1 MKPTVST
8 MATVFEMRPLE
19 PQSFMQRL
27 LNQHPIENAVIELNN
42 VLASSAICSI
52 PISEI
57 DRIERKYGLSLTK
70 QFGLNL
76 EEFYAVYLNYALD
89 DSSLS
94 EEELADLT
102 HLRILLQLP
111 NQTIE
116 LLHARVGAGIYQQC
130 FEEVIQD
137 GVISSEERYFL
148 SQLEQTLSLPSD
160 LANKISE
167 EVRSNY
173 FARLAEEYSADAR
186 ITPEEERQLQQISKN
201 LGIKPDQATKRTLDR
216 YKLYWVLENAD
227 LPIIEISLPLQK
239 QEHCHWHS
247 EDVQWFEE
255 RATARRTSYDDHYV
269 QDKVFEEVDLQANSP
284 AHQTKFGLLKR
295 IDTGQLFLTNKR
307 IIFVGRLKTTS
318 IKLNTIGRVTA
329 FKQGI
334 EIGKLTGKNPLL
346 LLKGNAD
353 VAAVVCR
360 RLIRNA

>member
-1 MKPTVST
+1 

-42 VLASSAICSI
+42 VLASSAIRSI
-52 PISEI
+52 PVSEI
-57 DRIERKYGLSLTK
+57 DRIERKYGLSLSK

-76 EEFYAVYLNYALD
+76 EEFYAVYLNYALAD
-89 DSSLS
+89 RRLS
-94 EEELADLT
+94 EEEVADLI
-102 HLRILLQLP
+102 HLRMLLQLS

-116 LLHARVGAGIYQQC
+116 QLHARVGAGIYQQS

-137 GVISSEERYFL
+137 GIISAEERYFL
-148 SQLEQTLSLPSD
+148 TQLEQTLSLPSD
-160 LANKISE
+160 LANQISV

-173 FARLAEEYSADAR
+173 FARLTEEYSADAR
-186 ITPEEERQLQQISKN
+186 ITPEEERQLQQIGKS
-201 LGIKPDQATKRTLDR
+201 LGIKPDQTTKRTLDR
-216 YKLYWVLENAD
+216 YKLYWVLENVG

-255 RATARRTSYDDHYV
+255 RATVRRTSYDDHYV
-269 QDKVFEEVDLQANSP
+269 HDKVLEEIDLRANSP
-284 AHQTKFGLLKR
+284 AHQTRFKLLKR

-318 IKLNTIGRVTA
+318 IKFNTVGRVRA
-329 FKQGI
+329 YKQGL
-334 EIGKLTGKNPLL
+334 EIGKLTGKTPLL
-346 LLKGNAD
+346 LLKHNAD
-353 VAAVVCR
+353 VAAIICQ
-360 RLIRNA
+360 RLIRAA